1 MEEKKMLER
10 YKARVKAQNEAAK
23 EKWDSIS
30 CRLPKGTKKRITD
43 LGLSVNG
50 YINELVLADL
60 ARLEAS
66 AAPAEAVAVVEPV
79 AAPAVIGGAETATN
93 TTVSACECEQKENK
107 DADKEIQAGEQNR
120 VNGTKSDRDLY
131 EFFKD
136 MTEDELM
143 DAFFINKG
151 NHEGKTSDE
160 IGKAR
165 QTCLLHE
172 LAKARGVLPDHLK

>member
-1 MEEKKMLER
+1 MTNTPTYTRKAIDKYREKFDVVSVRLE
-10 YKARVKAQNEAAK
+10 KGLKDKIK
-23 EKWDSIS
+23 ELTGKS
-30 CRLPKGTKKRITD
+30 CN
-43 LGLSVNG
+43 V

-66 AAPAEAVAVVEPV
+66 AAPAAAVAVVEPG
-79 AAPAVIGGAETATN
+79 AAPAVIYSVETAAN
-93 TTVSACECEQKENK
+93 ATVSACESEQKENNG
-107 DADKEIQAGEQNR
+107 ADKEIQAGEQNR
-120 VNGTKSDRDLY
+120 VNGAKSDRDLY

-136 MTEDELM
+136 MTENELI

-165 QTCLLHE
+165 QICLLHE